1 MYSQN
6 VYFKLCHTDVISAE
20 LVHFHEIALLCH
32 SDVHFYEIG
41 QLWHMLQRIV
51 FMTETRSVVELVD
64 KT

>member
-51 FMTETRSVVELVD
+51 FITET
-64 KT
+64 